1 MKRLLKI
8 KHPVTV
14 LNLNGTPR
22 FIAELAEEDT
32 ERNWPAGTV
41 VTSSQILTDIDD
53 VGVGCVIE
61 TMNTLYEVV
70 E

>member
-14 LNLNGTPR
+14 VNMNGTPR
-22 FIAELAEEDT
+22 FFAELAEEDA
-32 ERNWPAGTV
+32 ERNWPAGHV
-41 VTSSQILTDIDD
+41 IRSSQILTDIND
-53 VGVGCVIE
+53 VGVGSVIE